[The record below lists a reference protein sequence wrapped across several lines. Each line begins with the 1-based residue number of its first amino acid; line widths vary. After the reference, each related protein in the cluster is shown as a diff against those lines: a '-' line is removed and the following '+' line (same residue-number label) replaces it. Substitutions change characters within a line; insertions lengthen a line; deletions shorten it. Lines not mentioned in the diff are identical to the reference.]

1 MLTSF
6 LALTRVI
13 YALNALA
20 CTRSA
25 GWRRGIQVCSVGFT
39 APGKLHWYHLIQ
51 GYCLKRALCQ
61 WRASGCGSVSKKL
74 CESSKGFWD
83 LLSLGLSLWCMI
95 CRGDSA
101 IGCIFAGKQ
110 NYRRSFNIWS
120 VESTWSTLSD
130 YFERQLLLT
139 CSTGKSLRAAVVFSM
154 SNLLYLRIT
163 TVCFKPAV
171 FLSWQ

>member
-25 GWRRGIQVCSVGFT
+25 GWRSGIKVCSVGFT
-39 APGKLHWYHLIQ
+39 ALGKLQWYHLMQ
-51 GYCLKRALCQ
+51 GYGLKRVLCQ
-61 WRASGCGSVSKKL
+61 WRASRCDSVSKKL
-74 CESSKGFWD
+74 CESSKK

-101 IGCIFAGKQ
+101 IGYISAGKQ
-110 NYRRSFNIWS
+110 NYRRSFDIWS
-120 VESTWSTLSD
+120 VEATWSTLSD
-130 YFERQLLLT
+130 YFEHQLLLT
-139 CSTGKSLRAAVVFSM
+139 RSTGKSLRDAVVFSM
-154 SNLLYLRIT
+154 SNLLYLASLRSASNLPFSCLGSKT
-163 TVCFKPAV
+163 
-171 FLSWQ
+171 